1 MKIDLLTHERELDRP
16 TNTGTVVLA
25 ATSSGEGVVK
35 RIVWSRVHPDQS
47 LVETLACGSAGL
59 VYPSPEVDPVS
70 ECQVIPLEQCENF
83 ILLDATW
90 QEARKM
96 YNRSPYLKTANRVVL
111 DPVHASRYRLRRNQK
126 ADGLC
131 TAECVVEIL
140 RGKGREQLA
149 SEVELAFDRF
159 NAGLS

>member
-1 MKIDLLTHERELDRP
+1 MKIYLLTHERELDRP
-16 TNTGTVVLA
+16 TNTGTVVLS
-25 ATSSGEGVVK
+25 ATNNVNGVIE

-59 VYPSPEVDPVS
+59 VYPSSEVEPVS
-70 ECQVIPLEQCENF
+70 ECQVIPLEKCENF

-96 YNRSPYLKTANRVVL
+96 YNRSPYLKAANRVVL
-111 DPVHASRYRLRRNQK
+111 DPAHASRFRLRRNQK
-126 ADGLC
+126 AYGLC

-140 RGKGREQLA
+140 RGKEREQLA

-159 NAGLS
+159 NAGLL